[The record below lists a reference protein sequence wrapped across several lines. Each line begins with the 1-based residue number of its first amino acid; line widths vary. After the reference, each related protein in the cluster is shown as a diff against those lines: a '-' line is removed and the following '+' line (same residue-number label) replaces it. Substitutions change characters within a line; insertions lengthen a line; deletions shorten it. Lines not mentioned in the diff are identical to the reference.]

1 MFQQIHSIIVQGL
14 LLDYVDYVVQLL
26 RSIFVNDEVHLNIIV
41 IIYTINYST
50 AIHELYTQLK

>member
-1 MFQQIHSIIVQGL
+1 MGVEIFYSMFQQIHSIIQGL

-41 IIYTINYST
+41 IIYIN
-50 AIHELYTQLK
+50 